1 MNFRFYV
8 LVFIVFTFLFSC
20 GEDKTTN
27 PVDNNIE
34 SVTIGSQ
41 VWMKK
46 NLNVDHYRNGDSIPE
61 VRDSVQWI
69 NLTTGA
75 WCYYKNDSSFGVIY
89 GKLYNWY
96 AVTDPRG
103 LSPVGWHVS
112 SDMEW
117 NELEHFLGNS
127 SIAGGKLKSN
137 GTIESGEGLWNSPNI
152 GASNESLFSAYPGG
166 YRHWY
171 QGIFYELGKIGTWW
185 TSTKYT
191 DKTEWMRVLY
201 YDSTLIR
208 REHDLKVCGFS
219 VRCIK
224 D

>member
-1 MNFRFYV
+1 
-8 LVFIVFTFLFSC
+8 
-20 GEDKTTN
+20 
-27 PVDNNIE
+27 
-34 SVTIGSQ
+34 
-41 VWMKK
+41 MKK

-75 WCYYKNDSSFGVIY
+75 WCYYKMILHLVLLR
-89 GKLYNWY
+89 KLYNWY

-137 GTIESGEGLWNSPNI
+137 GTIESGKVYGIVQILVHQMNHFFQLIQVATAI
-152 GASNESLFSAYPGG
+152 G
-166 YRHWY
+166 
-171 QGIFYELGKIGTWW
+171 
-185 TSTKYT
+185 
-191 DKTEWMRVLY
+191 
-201 YDSTLIR
+201 
-208 REHDLKVCGFS
+208 
-219 VRCIK
+219 IK
-224 D
+224 EYFTN